1 MKRLVARGLLLLAFA
16 CASAPTWAGPYVC
29 LGTIS
34 EPELVHRVKQDA
46 YFTHGAP
53 FGKHL
58 RIEVDGC
65 AYRVHVG
72 EGSPRS
78 RAGDLLLVDKQGRVM
93 KEVHQR

>member
-1 MKRLVARGLLLLAFA
+1 MKRLAKSVLVLAWPCLCTPA
-16 CASAPTWAGPYVC
+16 WAGPYVC

-53 FGKHL
+53 LGKRL
-58 RIEVDGC
+58 RIEYDGC
-65 AYRVHVG
+65 GYRVYVG
-72 EGSPRS
+72 EGSPKS

-93 KEVHQR
+93 KVVHQR